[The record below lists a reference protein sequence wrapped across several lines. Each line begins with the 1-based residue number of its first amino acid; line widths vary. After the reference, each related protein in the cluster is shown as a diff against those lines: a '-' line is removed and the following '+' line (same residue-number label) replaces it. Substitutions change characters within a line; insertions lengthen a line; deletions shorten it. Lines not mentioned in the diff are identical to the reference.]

1 MVSGMRHL
9 GVVLVLAL
17 VVPAGA
23 RAQPAVDLATVED
36 GLRLDRWVEVL
47 EDPGRAWTIDD
58 VTEAGLAARFRSMPG
73 EGFNAGLTRSA
84 WWLRFRLRARAGVDP
99 GWRVE
104 LPWAVADAVE
114 RYAPRP
120 DGTWQVARAGEA
132 VPFAA
137 WEIPYRTPAFTLPVA
152 AGAETTFHVR
162 VAGDDTMLLSLVL
175 WPAPAFVANES
186 RENLGFGVYY
196 GALCA
201 LVLYNLIQFF
211 AIRDRVYLY
220 YVLTIGSFGL
230 YQLCL
235 DGFAYRYFW
244 PESPAWELRSLH
256 VFAGLSGVASGLFSR
271 RFLMTWRYLPTLDR
285 WLRRTA
291 APIGLLLVGCVLT
304 SIPIMIRVVGV
315 VIVGCAFTFLPAALV
330 TWRRGYR
337 AARFYLFAW
346 GGIGLAVVVHA
357 ARGFGFAPDG
367 FVVSHA
373 MQLGVFSTALTLSLV
388 LADRVNLLQA
398 ALADSLGEKERLL
411 SALEDRS
418 AEVEAANR
426 HKSEFLAHMSHE
438 LRTPLNAVI
447 GFSRVLLRR
456 MFGPLT
462 DKQAEYLE
470 DIHTSGQH
478 LLSLIT
484 DILDLSRIEAGRTEL
499 EPARFDLRGAIEQSA
514 LLVRERATRG
524 DIRLATEVDASVD
537 EWVGDARK
545 IRQVLIN
552 LLANAVKFTPAGGH
566 VTLRAVADERQVTIA
581 VADDGIGI
589 AAEDQ
594 ERIFEPFRQAGSR
607 DGRREGTGLG
617 LTLVRKLVELHDG
630 RVTLVSA
637 PGAGST
643 FTITLPRLADSTAGA
658 TVVEDRPV
666 RMAGGGT

>member
-1 MVSGMRHL
+1 MRRL
-9 GVVLVLAL
+9 GVLLVLVLVLPTRAH
-17 VVPAGA
+17 
-23 RAQPAVDLATVED
+23 AQPIVDLATAGSE
-36 GLRLDRWVEVL
+36 LRLDRWVEVL
-47 EDPGRAWTIDD
+47 EDPAGSWTIDD
-58 VTEAGLAARFRSMPG
+58 VTAPAIAARFRSMPG
-73 EGFNAGLTRSA
+73 EGFNAGLTTST
-84 WWLRFRLRARAGVDP
+84 WWLRFRVRAPADVGS

-104 LPWAVADAVE
+104 LPWAVVDSVE
-114 RYAPRP
+114 RYARGA
-120 DGTWQVARAGEA
+120 DHTWSVARAGER

-137 WEIPYRTPAFTLPVA
+137 WEIPHRTPAFTLPLA
-152 AGAETTFHVR
+152 PERETTFHVR

-175 WPAPAFVANES
+175 WSAPAFVAKES
-186 RENLGFGVYY
+186 RENLGFGFYY
-196 GALCA
+196 GALFA

-244 PESPAWELRSLH
+244 PGSPEWALRSLH
-256 VFAGLSGVASGLFSR
+256 VFAGFSGVASGLFSR
-271 RFLMTWRYLPTLDR
+271 RFLMTWRYLPALDR
-285 WLRRTA
+285 WLRRAA
-291 APIGLLLVGCVLT
+291 APIAFLLVACVLT
-304 SIPIMIRVVGV
+304 SIPVMIRVVGV

-398 ALADSLGEKERLL
+398 ALGESLGEKERLL
-411 SALEDRS
+411 AALEDRS

-456 MFGPLT
+456 VFGPLT
-462 DKQAEYLE
+462 DKQAEYLQ

-499 EPARFDLRGAIEQSA
+499 EPARFDLRGAIEQSV
-514 LLVRERATRG
+514 LLVRERASRG
-524 DIRLATEVDASVD
+524 EIRLATDVDGAIED
-537 EWVGDARK
+537 WVGDARK

-566 VTLRAVADERQVTIA
+566 VTLRATADEHAVTIA
-581 VADDGIGI
+581 VIDDGIGI
-589 AAEDQ
+589 AAADQ

-617 LTLVRKLVELHDG
+617 LTLVRKLVELHGG
-630 RVTLVSA
+630 RVTLASA
-637 PGAGST
+637 PGAGAT
-643 FTITLPRLADSTAGA
+643 FTITLPRLADPTPVAPA
-658 TVVEDRPV
+658 VEHAPARV
-666 RMAGGGT
+666 AGGGA